1 MQHTRTHSTSGL
13 PVTCLILIHNLTCV
27 AVGKRSAGSADYL
40 VFEHSLPTKLYVTFF
55 PDLHNSQKSFN
66 LVEWGFVLFALM
78 KISRISQLKIV
89 EAMSESISG
98 FPWWGSEGKEPA
110 CSAGDLGSIPGLG
123 RFPGN
128 SNSLQ
133 YSCLEN
139 PMDRGAWWA
148 SPWGHIE

>member
-1 MQHTRTHSTSGL
+1 M
-13 PVTCLILIHNLTCV
+13 TCLILTHGLTCV

-98 FPWWGSEGKEPA
+98 FPWWGSATLFLSLSLIYGA
-110 CSAGDLGSIPGLG
+110 LGSRG
-123 RFPGN
+123 
-128 SNSLQ
+128 Q
-133 YSCLEN
+133 YPN
-139 PMDRGAWWA
+139 QVR
-148 SPWGHIE
+148 